1 MAITYQSTPQFFVDG
16 VDLSAWV
23 TAGTA
28 NQTFEQLDKTTYAID
43 YRSFVPGLASN
54 SATITL
60 YLDYA
65 AAASYATLQPLV
77 GTQTDIKYVPA
88 VGALS
93 ATNPAFE
100 LTGCL
105 LATMPVL
112 NMTLGELQSID
123 LEFVGGQLTIDT
135 TP

>member
-1 MAITYQSTPQFFVDG
+1 
-16 VDLSAWV
+16 
-23 TAGTA
+23 
-28 NQTFEQLDKTTYAID
+28 
-43 YRSFVPGLASN
+43 VPGLASN

-60 YLDYA
+60 FLDYA
-65 AAASYATLQPLV
+65 AAATYVTLQPLV

-88 VGALS
+88 AGALS
-93 ATNPAFE
+93 ASNPAFE

-105 LATMPVL
+105 LASMPVL

-123 LEFVGGQLTIDT
+123 LEFVGGELTIDI

>member
-60 YLDYA
+60 FLDYA

-105 LATMPVL
+105 LAAMPVL

>member
-1 MAITYQSTPQFFVDG
+1 
-16 VDLSAWV
+16 
-23 TAGTA
+23 
-28 NQTFEQLDKTTYAID
+28 
-43 YRSFVPGLASN
+43 
-54 SATITL
+54 
-60 YLDYA
+60 LDYA

-105 LATMPVL
+105 LASMPVL

-123 LEFVGGQLTIDT
+123 LEFVGGQLTIDV

>member
-1 MAITYQSTPQFFVDG
+1 
-16 VDLSAWV
+16 LSAWV

-60 YLDYA
+60 FLDYA
-65 AAASYATLQPLV
+65 AAATYATLQPLV

-88 VGALS
+88 SGALS

-100 LTGCL
+100 ISGCL
-105 LATMPVL
+105 LAAMPVL

-123 LEFVGGQLTIDT
+123 LEFVGGELTIDT

>member
-65 AAASYATLQPLV
+65 AAATYATLQPLV

-88 VGALS
+88 AGALS
-93 ATNPAFE
+93 ASNPAFE

-105 LATMPVL
+105 LASMPVL

-123 LEFVGGQLTIDT
+123 LEFVGGELTIDI

>member
-1 MAITYQSTPQFFVDG
+1 MAITYQSTPQFFVND

-23 TAGTA
+23 TAGTC

-60 YLDYA
+60 FLDYA
-65 AAASYATLQPLV
+65 AAATYATLQPLV

-88 VGALS
+88 SGALA
-93 ATNPAFE
+93 ATNPAF
-100 LTGCL
+100 TINGCL
-105 LATMPVL
+105 LSAMPVL

-123 LEFVGGQLTIDT
+123 LEFVGGELTIDT

>member
-1 MAITYQSTPQFFVDG
+1 MAITYQSTPQFFVNDI
-16 VDLSAWV
+16 DLSAWV
-23 TAGTA
+23 TAGTC

-60 YLDYA
+60 FLDYA
-65 AAASYATLQPLV
+65 AAATYATLKPLV
-77 GTQTDIKYVPA
+77 GTQTNIKYVPA
-88 VGALS
+88 SGALA

-100 LTGCL
+100 IAYCL
-105 LATMPVL
+105 LAAMPVL

-123 LEFVGGQLTIDT
+123 LEFVGGELTIDT

>member
-65 AAASYATLQPLV
+65 AAATYATLQPLV

-88 VGALS
+88 AGALS

-105 LATMPVL
+105 LAAMPVL

>member
-1 MAITYQSTPQFFVDG
+1 MAINYQSTPQFFVDG
-16 VDLSAWV
+16 IDLSAWV

-65 AAASYATLQPLV
+65 AAATYATLQPLV

-88 VGALS
+88 AGALS

-105 LATMPVL
+105 LAAMPVL

>member
-23 TAGTA
+23 TAGKA
-28 NQTFEQLDKTTYAID
+28 NKTFEQLDKTTYAID

-105 LATMPVL
+105 LAAMPVL

>member
-105 LATMPVL
+105 LAQMPVL

>member
-23 TAGTA
+23 TAGVC
-28 NQTFEQLDKTTYAID
+28 NKTFEQLDKTTYSID
-43 YRSFVPGLASN
+43 YRSYVPGLASN

-60 YLDYA
+60 FLDYA
-65 AAASYATLQPLV
+65 AAATYATLQPLV

-88 VGALS
+88 AGALS

-100 LTGCL
+100 ITGTAL
-105 LATMPVL
+105 LAMPVL

-123 LEFVGGQLTIDT
+123 LEFVGGELTIDT

>member
-123 LEFVGGQLTIDT
+123 LEFVGGQLTIDV

>member
-1 MAITYQSTPQFFVDG
+1 MAITYQSTPQFFVNS

-28 NQTFEQLDKTTYAID
+28 NQTFVQLDKTTYSID

-60 YLDYA
+60 FLDYA
-65 AAASYATLQPLV
+65 SSATYATLQPLV
-77 GTQTDIKYVPA
+77 GTQTDIKYIPA
-88 VGALS
+88 SGTLS

-100 LTGCL
+100 ISGCL

-112 NMTLGELQSID
+112 NMTIGELQSID
-123 LEFVGGQLTIDT
+123 LEFVGGELTIDV

>member
-1 MAITYQSTPQFFVDG
+1 MAITYQSTPQFFVNDI
-16 VDLSAWV
+16 DLSAWV
-23 TAGTA
+23 TAGTC

-60 YLDYA
+60 FLDYA
-65 AAASYATLQPLV
+65 AAATYATLQPLV
-77 GTQTDIKYVPA
+77 GTQTNIKYVPA
-88 VGALS
+88 SGALA

-100 LTGCL
+100 IAYCL
-105 LATMPVL
+105 LAAMPVL

-123 LEFVGGQLTIDT
+123 LEFVGGELTIDT

>member
-1 MAITYQSTPQFFVDG
+1 MAITYQSTPQFFVND

-23 TAGTA
+23 TAGSA
-28 NQTFEQLDKTTYAID
+28 NQAVEPLDATTYSKNYRD
-43 YRSFVPGLASN
+43 YVPGLFTN

-60 YLDYA
+60 FLDYA
-65 AAASYATLQPLV
+65 AAATYATLQPLV

-88 VGALS
+88 SGALS
-93 ATNPAFE
+93 ATNPAFI
-100 LTGCL
+100 LNGCL
-105 LATMPVL
+105 LPSMPVL

-123 LEFVGGQLTIDT
+123 LEFSGGELTIDT

>member
-105 LATMPVL
+105 LAAMPVL

>member
-105 LATMPVL
+105 LAAMPVL

-123 LEFVGGQLTIDT
+123 LEFTGGQLTIDT

>member
-1 MAITYQSTPQFFVDG
+1 MAINYQSTPQFFVDG
-16 VDLSAWV
+16 IDLSAWV

-28 NQTFEQLDKTTYAID
+28 NQAFESLDKTTYAIN
-43 YRSFVPGLASN
+43 YRSYVPGLASN

-65 AAASYATLQPLV
+65 SAASYAALQPLV
-77 GTQTDIKYVPA
+77 GTQTDIKYVPSA
-88 VGALS
+88 SALS

-105 LATMPVL
+105 LASMPVL

-123 LEFVGGQLTIDT
+123 LEFTGGELTIDI